1 MDSKKPRPT
10 TPFDDLVTLPH
21 IYMLKLLLPYTPPS
35 MQRMLGIF
43 LKFQELQQALSHFYG
58 FGKSASDSSDMLSV
72 LKDYMSPEE
81 QEMMEQ
87 MEMMMNMME
96 MMKDMPDMSDMPG
109 MDAFGDMFGSIFH
122 ASDTDEQKGEPDHE

>member
-1 MDSKKPRPT
+1 MDSKKPRPM

-21 IYMLKLLLPYTPPS
+21 IYTLKLLLPYTPPS

-58 FGKSASDSSDMLSV
+58 FGKVTSDPYDMVDV
-72 LKDYMSPEE
+72 LKDYMSSEE

-96 MMKDMPDMSDMPG
+96 MMKDMPDMSDMPD
-109 MDAFGDMFGSIFH
+109 MNAFGDIFGSMLH
-122 ASDTDEQKGEPDHE
+122 PSDTDEQKGDPDHE